1 MSLNIDATREDVPG
15 APTAI
20 DPDAGM
26 VRQGLTDELL
36 DELTAVKGRDR
47 GRMFRAWQQC
57 GVSMVQLSAANLL
70 EVEGPMSM
78 GRLAGSLGIS
88 VASATGVVDRMA
100 ERNLVVRRHDVD
112 DRRLVIV
119 HAAEGAADL
128 FQSIEQVRRDHLA
141 NLLGELSEEELRGFL
156 TGLRA
161 LRAARERMESMEP
174 TES

>member
-1 MSLNIDATREDVPG
+1 MNPAVRGVG
-15 APTAI
+15 

-36 DELTAVKGRDR
+36 DELTAVEGCDR

-78 GRLAGSLGIS
+78 GGLAGSLGIS

-100 ERNLVVRRHDVD
+100 ERDLVVRRHDAD

-119 HAAEGAADL
+119 HAAEGAAAL
-128 FQSIEQVRRDHLA
+128 FQSIGGSRDHLA

-161 LRAARERMESMEP
+161 LRRA
-174 TES
+174 